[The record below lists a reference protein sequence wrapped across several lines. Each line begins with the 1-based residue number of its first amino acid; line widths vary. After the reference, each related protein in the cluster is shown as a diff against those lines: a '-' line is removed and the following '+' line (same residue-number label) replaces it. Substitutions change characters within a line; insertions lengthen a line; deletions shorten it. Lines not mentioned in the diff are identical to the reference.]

1 MNKQPVYYM
10 QTDAKWKNNAWDGM
24 TLGVAGCGP
33 TCAAM
38 LISTLNG
45 KTVLPNE
52 TYKWAGDN
60 GFLVKGHGTSYGEYF
75 QKQFAKYG
83 LKAEMLNW
91 VNTYGNPTHSN
102 HEKVVSLLKQGYYAI
117 ALMNKG
123 VWTSGGHFVVVWWSD
138 NKVRINDPAS
148 KKTERLNGDI
158 NTFRSQVRYYWII
171 DAREYNKNN
180 TNTEED
186 DEDMTGKEIYNRL
199 VEYLSKEPVPEWA
212 QREYQEAIDKGI
224 TDGTRPML
232 FTSRLETAIMA
243 KRAVENK

>member
-10 QTDAKWKNNAWDGM
+10 QTDPKWKNQSWNGM

-38 LISTLNG
+38 LISTLTG
-45 KTVLPNE
+45 KSVLPSE

-60 GFLVKGHGTSYGEYF
+60 GFLSKGHGTIYGEYF

-91 VNTYGNPTHSN
+91 TNTYGKPNHPN
-102 HEKVVSLLKQGYYAI
+102 HEKVVELLKQGYYVI
-117 ALMNKG
+117 ALMREG
-123 VWTSGGHFVVVWWSD
+123 LWTSGGHFIVVWWND

-148 KKTERLNGDI
+148 KRVERLNGDI
-158 NTFRSQVRYYWII
+158 KTFRSQVRYYWVI
-171 DAREYNKNN
+171 DAREYNNN
-180 TNTEED
+180 KE
-186 DEDMTGKEIYNRL
+186 DEDMTGKEIYERL
-199 VEYLSKEPVPEWA
+199 VEYLSTQPAPDWA
-212 QREYQEAIDKGI
+212 KDEYAAAIDKGI
-224 TDGTRPML
+224 TDGTRPMM

-243 KRAVENK
+243 KRAAEKE